1 MRERES
7 LTPGTPWVT
16 SKLGDLCTIKT
27 GKLAAKAAVEN
38 GNYPFFTANTS
49 KNCMT
54 DTYSYDTEAVLMSKD
69 GEYAGFVRYYNGK
82 FNVSNQS
89 FVLTDFKGVD
99 VKYIKYYLQ
108 NIYKQIRLIASGGA
122 IPGISMT
129 AIQSLNV
136 AYPQDIEEQKKIA
149 NILSD
154 LDELANLH
162 SLKVNELTKMKESL
176 MNNKSGIVEG
186 KKNKQESNEWITVSL
201 KDICNFT
208 KGKNPQEYNEDGLG
222 KPIVSAPEIGSILGN
237 CTYSKFTD
245 EDLPDCV
252 KDDILLLWDG
262 SRAGISGFNHEAIL
276 SSTIMRLRVKDKD
289 SFYPKLIYYMLVVN
303 KDKISSNRT
312 GSAIPH
318 LNRQVVEDLIFE
330 LPRNIEE
337 QKRIADI
344 LSQYDKMIDTQEELI
359 SIIQR
364 EREFI
369 HQTPQIIIQLLSGK
383 Q

>member
-1 MRERES
+1 
-7 LTPGTPWVT
+7 
-16 SKLGDLCTIKT
+16 
-27 GKLAAKAAVEN
+27 
-38 GNYPFFTANTS
+38 
-49 KNCMT
+49 MT

-82 FNVSNQS
+82 FNVSNHS

-369 HQTPQIIIQLLSGK
+369 YQTPQIIIQLLSGK